1 MAAIVWKGYVSFGL
15 VSFPVKLYAAAR
27 AETVHFHMLHKKDLS
42 RVKEVWYCAAEDK
55 PIDRAEI
62 VKGYESGKDNY
73 VVVEDE
79 ELEAI
84 APSTAS
90 TMEIVQFVKESEV
103 DPIYFERSY
112 YVAPGE
118 EVTKPYALFLKAL
131 EDSGHYAIAKLAM
144 HNREHIVLIRPDQE
158 GLVLHT
164 LFYPDELH
172 VSNRQT
178 IPKKAEATKK
188 ELELAA
194 QLIKQPCCS
203 VQTAGV
209 PRHVPRECGETD
221 RAEREG
227 RAGREASGEAQ
238 QGAGDRS
245 DGGAEEE
252 PGAERGCASHE
263 SETEAQ
269 ESRVTRRRL
278 SAGTQDASGVAGR
291 GAALPRLRSL
301 QLRDAGRFR
310 RRAEIF
316 GHSLHRRAAGR

>member
-55 PIDRAEI
+55 PIDRADI
-62 VKGYESGKDNY
+62 VKGYEAGKDNY

-84 APSTAS
+84 APATAS
-90 TMEIVQFVKESEV
+90 TMDIVQFVKESDV

-131 EDSGHYAIAKLAM
+131 QDSGHYAIAKVAM
-144 HNREHIVLIRPDQE
+144 HNREHVVLIRPDQE

-172 VSNRQT
+172 ASNRQS

-188 ELELAA
+188 ELELAS
-194 QLIKQPCCS
+194 QLIKQ
-203 VQTAGV
+203 
-209 PRHVPRECGETD
+209 
-221 RAEREG
+221 
-227 RAGREASGEAQ
+227 
-238 QGAGDRS
+238 
-245 DGGAEEE
+245 
-252 PGAERGCASHE
+252 
-263 SETEAQ
+263 
-269 ESRVTRRRL
+269 L
-278 SAGTQDASGVAGR
+278 SAPFKPQDFHDTYRENVEKLIEQKENGEHVAKHPAKR
-291 GAALPRLRSL
+291 QKAPVIDLMEALKKSLGAQKPKTKRK
-301 QLRDAGRFR
+301 
-310 RRAEIF
+310 
-316 GHSLHRRAAGR
+316 RAA